1 MTCLPEIL
9 NEQGNTKRNS
19 SRYFLRAN
27 DGITVGVLVQAA
39 YIVCLVLYDEHMDFF
54 L

>member
-1 MTCLPEIL
+1 MICLPEIL
-9 NEQGNTKRNS
+9 NERGNTKRNS

-27 DGITVGVLVQAA
+27 NGITVGVLVQAA